1 MTCTSVFAE
10 VICLALI
17 VGFTIAQTASPPRWT
32 IVSGSSYCS
41 VSSDGMCITDGSG
54 SYGNDENCTM
64 RAESTM
70 TITSTQFDTEYGYDF
85 IRVLGGGIYS
95 GSTGPMFVQVTAGTL
110 VTWSTDS
117 SSSWRTGFTICALF
131 SPPSPPPHPPGMA
144 PLPSPP
150 SMPPLPLPPRAPC
163 ADYVESCS
171 SWAEAGDCDVGVYVG
186 YMHAYCQ
193 FSCNTTVCS
202 TPPDPSPSPDAS
214 PSPSPDPSLSPDA
227 SPSPPPMEPSNT
239 TSPNPADCSM
249 MPTWCVQLCAP
260 YAYCLT
266 ASQDAACANKPPI
279 CQQCIP
285 YTNCTSPEL
294 SPSPSPHSLP
304 PSPLSLIHI

>member
-117 SSSWRTGFTICALF
+117 SSSWRTTIANMLESSEPKAVVRHLLASGAFACQVPCHKICAPSHVAPSTRHPCLGLSGL
-131 SPPSPPPHPPGMA
+131 SPCCVSRSLRRCVLVLMLRVEG
-144 PLPSPP
+144 LPSP
-150 SMPPLPLPPRAPC
+150 
-163 ADYVESCS
+163 
-171 SWAEAGDCDVGVYVG
+171 
-186 YMHAYCQ
+186 
-193 FSCNTTVCS
+193 
-202 TPPDPSPSPDAS
+202 
-214 PSPSPDPSLSPDA
+214 
-227 SPSPPPMEPSNT
+227 
-239 TSPNPADCSM
+239 
-249 MPTWCVQLCAP
+249 QLV
-260 YAYCLT
+260 
-266 ASQDAACANKPPI
+266 
-279 CQQCIP
+279 
-285 YTNCTSPEL
+285 
-294 SPSPSPHSLP
+294 
-304 PSPLSLIHI
+304 